1 MTDYR
6 AVADG
11 NRPPIHAG
19 DVIADI
25 LLDLDKN
32 KSEIAGMLGISR
44 QQFHAILAGRKP
56 VTPESAARLGKLFG
70 NGPGFWLRL
79 QADVDAWH
87 ALREV
92 DVSSVPT
99 IKAA

>member
-1 MTDYR
+1 MTEYN
-6 AVADG
+6 AVA
-11 NRPPIHAG
+11 NRDSLPIHPG

-25 LLDLDKN
+25 LEDLDQN
-32 KSEIAGMLGISR
+32 KSEIAAMLGISR

-56 VTPESAARLGKLFG
+56 VTQESAARLGKLFG
-70 NGPGFWLRL
+70 NGPAFWLRL

-87 ALREV
+87 AEREV
-92 DVSSVPT
+92 DVSKVPT